1 MKSRLVSSGRRPMRS
16 HSSWRSRS
24 TGIMSRARC
33 TISSCV
39 RSGSGTG
46 IDCVSVVDIR
56 LLYPIAGY
64 LTKPGTPFGHGW
76 ATSARGGVAQERLG
90 VDRAAR
96 HALHEGLG
104 VEPAAVSMDVLAE
117 PGPDPLDVAAAQRL
131 VLGAEL

>member
-1 MKSRLVSSGRRPMRS
+1 MRS

-56 LLYPIAGY
+56 PPLPNRRLPDKARGAVR
-64 LTKPGTPFGHGW
+64 TRAPGSG
-76 ATSARGGVAQERLG
+76 RGGVAQERLG
-90 VDRAAR
+90 VDRTACD
-96 HALHEGLG
+96 ALHEGLG
-104 VEPAAVSMDVLAE
+104 VEPAAVAMDVLAE
-117 PGPDPLDVAAAQRL
+117 PGPDRLDVPAAQRL